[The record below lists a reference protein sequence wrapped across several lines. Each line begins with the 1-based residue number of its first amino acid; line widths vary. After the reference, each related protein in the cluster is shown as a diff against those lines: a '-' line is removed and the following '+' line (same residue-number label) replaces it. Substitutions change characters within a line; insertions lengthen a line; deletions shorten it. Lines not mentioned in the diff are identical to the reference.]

1 MKSGGRTAI
10 ARVTSGSSAHE
21 VVLSWPEG
29 REAAIRVGEDET
41 VLEAVECAGVALPFG
56 CRTGACAT
64 CTGRVLDGRI
74 EHARPPRALKERHL
88 AAGYVLLC
96 IAEPRSACRIE
107 VGADVQAELVSNP
120 WK

>member
-1 MKSGGRTAI
+1 
-10 ARVTSGSSAHE
+10 VTSGSSYE
-21 VVLSWPEG
+21 IVLSWPSGDETEIQA
-29 REAAIRVGEDET
+29 REDEAILEAAER
-41 VLEAVECAGVALPFG
+41 AGIALPFG

-64 CTGRVLDGRI
+64 CTGKILDGRI

-96 IAEPRSACRIE
+96 IAEPRSACRIA

>member
-1 MKSGGRTAI
+1 
-10 ARVTSGSSAHE
+10 VTSGSNYE
-21 VVLSWPEG
+21 VVLSWPEREETIRAG
-29 REAAIRVGEDET
+29 ADEPILEAAEH
-41 VLEAVECAGVALPFG
+41 AGVALPFG

-64 CTGRVLDGRI
+64 CTGRLLDGRI

-88 AAGYVLLC
+88 SAGYVLLC
-96 IAEPRSACRIE
+96 IAEPRSDCHIA